1 MFSFKATENLLDSLL
16 INTEPRYI
24 RNGFLNFDR
33 IKMETCHNTFT
44 VKLCS
49 GGITLAVAEVTPWAE
64 ADTVELVVHEGS
76 IKIFL
81 EDVPEQDD
89 KKDIMNLSKIAR
101 EELKEERRRE
111 SINAYKEKLRN
122 RKSFW
127 HKIFPFT
134 IRIEKEEMMAP
145 TIIEQAKQELK
156 EELMKDAKER
166 LKIKMKQLHSAEL
179 IVSNI
184 RRELADLE
192 LEISDKIDAL

>member
-1 MFSFKATENLLDSLL
+1 MFSFKATENLLNSML

-81 EDVPEQDD
+81 KDVPEQ
-89 KKDIMNLSKIAR
+89 
-101 EELKEERRRE
+101 KEERRRE
-111 SINAYKEKLRN
+111 SRGPHQETGKRPQG
-122 RKSFW
+122 SFCG
-127 HKIFPFT
+127 T
-134 IRIEKEEMMAP
+134 
-145 TIIEQAKQELK
+145 
-156 EELMKDAKER
+156 
-166 LKIKMKQLHSAEL
+166 
-179 IVSNI
+179 
-184 RRELADLE
+184 
-192 LEISDKIDAL
+192 

>member
-16 INTEPRYI
+16 IDTEPRYI

-101 EELKEERRRE
+101 EELREERRRE

-134 IRIEKEEMMAP
+134 IRIERRKVMAP
-145 TIIEQAKQELK
+145 TIIEQAKQELLEGPVQYQDGCEKRTGASWLQTDWGTLGEIK
-156 EELMKDAKER
+156 EVVLC
-166 LKIKMKQLHSAEL
+166 
-179 IVSNI
+179 
-184 RRELADLE
+184 RRSLTGLF
-192 LEISDKIDAL
+192 